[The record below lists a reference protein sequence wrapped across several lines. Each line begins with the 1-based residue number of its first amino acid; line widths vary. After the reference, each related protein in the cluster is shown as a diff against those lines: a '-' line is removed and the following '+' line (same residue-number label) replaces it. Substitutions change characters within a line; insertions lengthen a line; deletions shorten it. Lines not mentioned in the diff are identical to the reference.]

1 MLRRAPE
8 GTEIGYAIGPAHRG
22 QGLAARA
29 VRVMS
34 AYAFEQLGTE
44 QLILELEAENGA
56 SVAVATKAGFR
67 LLDVP
72 LITGEEKG
80 RPYSLQTW
88 LPAPDAPDQ
97 GRLSGALH
105 PFPPVVPAS
114 GDAGGPTS
122 AQTRVLEV
130 QRRCGCW
137 TPRFPAERRKVPHGF
152 RIWSNT
158 ASVHHR
164 LRVFPAGTRGNRR
177 RHHSGRR
184 APSAHSGAQT
194 VLPAA
199 SDPGK
204 ILELVNKAR
213 TEAGCEPLTVDP
225 KIAAAAQEYAN
236 DTTTN
241 HTGSDGSSVK
251 DRLTKAGATFT
262 TGSENIAW
270 GSGDE
275 KTHVDGWL
283 NSAAHAGA
291 IKNCNFKKT
300 GVAVS
305 GDRIVQ
311 VFTD

>member
-1 MLRRAPE
+1 MASGSGRIQRRCTIACASSLLVLA
-8 GTEIGYAIGPAHRG
+8 GT
-22 QGLAARA
+22 
-29 VRVMS
+29 V
-34 AYAFEQLGTE
+34 
-44 QLILELEAENGA
+44 GA
-56 SVAVATKAGFR
+56 TSVAVA
-67 LLDVP
+67 
-72 LITGEEKG
+72 
-80 RPYSLQTW
+80 
-88 LPAPDAPDQ
+88 
-97 GRLSGALH
+97 
-105 PFPPVVPAS
+105 
-114 GDAGGPTS
+114 
-122 AQTRVLEV
+122 
-130 QRRCGCW
+130 
-137 TPRFPAERRKVPHGF
+137 
-152 RIWSNT
+152 
-158 ASVHHR
+158 
-164 LRVFPAGTRGNRR
+164 
-177 RHHSGRR
+177 
-184 APSAHSGAQT
+184 APSSQS

-213 TEAGCEPLTVDP
+213 TDAGCEPLTVDP
-225 KIAAAAQEYAN
+225 KITAAAQEYAN

-241 HTGSDGSSVK
+241 HTGSDGSSIK

-283 NSAAHAGA
+283 KSAAHAGA

>member
-1 MLRRAPE
+1 M
-8 GTEIGYAIGPAHRG
+8 
-22 QGLAARA
+22 
-29 VRVMS
+29 
-34 AYAFEQLGTE
+34 
-44 QLILELEAENGA
+44 
-56 SVAVATKAGFR
+56 
-67 LLDVP
+67 
-72 LITGEEKG
+72 
-80 RPYSLQTW
+80 
-88 LPAPDAPDQ
+88 
-97 GRLSGALH
+97 
-105 PFPPVVPAS
+105 AS
-114 GDAGGPTS
+114 GSG
-122 AQTRVLEV
+122 RI
-130 QRRCGCW
+130 QRRCTIACASSLLVLGG
-137 TPRFPAERRKVPHGF
+137 TVGAT
-152 RIWSNT
+152 T
-158 ASVHHR
+158 A
-164 LRVFPAGTRGNRR
+164 AAA
-177 RHHSGRR
+177 
-184 APSAHSGAQT
+184 APSARSGAQT

-213 TEAGCEPLTVDP
+213 AEAGCEPLTVDP

-241 HTGSDGSSVK
+241 HTGSDGSSIK

-283 NSAAHAGA
+283 KSAAHAGA